1 MHHWHI
7 HPDTDALAQAAAEF
21 VAERIQAV
29 LAERDSCHIALPG
42 GDTPAACLRLLAGH
56 DLPWPRIHWYLSDE
70 RCVPEGDA
78 LRNDRMIDETLWSR
92 IAAPEENCHRI
103 RAELGPRD
111 GASDYAE
118 MIQQA
123 GKLDIVLLGMGEDGH
138 TASLFPGNAALEHIE
153 AAVPVCHAPKPPA
166 ERVSLGILTLQTAGL
181 RVLLT
186 AGAAKRD
193 ALQAIRAG
201 EPLPVNRIGEL
212 EIFCDQAAAGD

>member
-7 HPDTDALAQAAAEF
+7 HPDTDALANAAAAF

-42 GDTPAACLRLLAGH
+42 GSTPAACLRLLAEH
-56 DLPWPRIHWYLSDE
+56 DLPWQRIHWYLGDE
-70 RCVPEGDA
+70 RCVPRGDEQ
-78 LRNDRMIDETLWSR
+78 RNDRMIEAVLWSR

-118 MIQQA
+118 LIQQA

-138 TASLFPGNAALEHIE
+138 TASLFPGNTALEHIE
-153 AAVPVCHAPKPPA
+153 AAVPVSDAPKPPP
-166 ERVSLGILTLQTAGL
+166 ERVSLSIGTLQAASV

-186 AGAAKRD
+186 AGASKRA
-193 ALQAIRAG
+193 ALQQVKAG
-201 EPLPVNRIGEL
+201 EPLPVNQLGEL
-212 EIFCDQAAAGD
+212 EIFCDEAAAGD